1 MNMKKTAILM
11 SFISFGISYSCA
23 ENSKSTANLN
33 DMEQNCRYKLLF
45 NALMT
50 PDSLRTAEDKAILQK
65 AEVLVYEGYM
75 VENGRLER
83 TFGKVDL
90 RKRGILEVY
99 YDAAQKD
106 VDVLNNYL
114 DTTSVF
120 LRDQMLEAFMKSRK
134 EYFAGK
140 DSLQL
145 E

>member
-1 MNMKKTAILM
+1 MKKTAILILM

-33 DMEQNCRYKLLF
+33 DMEQNSRYKLLF
-45 NALMT
+45 SALMT

-65 AEVLVYEGYM
+65 AEVLVYEGYA
-75 VENGRLER
+75 VKDGRLER
-83 TFGKVDL
+83 TFGKEDL
-90 RKRGILEVY
+90 RKRGIPEVY

-106 VDVLNNYL
+106 VDVINNYL

-120 LRDQMLEAFMKSRK
+120 WRDLMLEAFMKSK
-134 EYFAGK
+134 EEYFARK
-140 DSLQL
+140 DSLSL